1 MVDVPV
7 TTPVVVPS
15 STTVLMTPT
24 PTPAAPVVAPKV
36 SIAVPAFLVA
46 FVTFFSGLVSS
57 GVTAVAGGA
66 ASLVTVKRVVIIG
79 VVLGGL
85 YGGHLLLKSERV
97 SSITR
102 EFTQVSQE
110 LRGIGEKLDV
120 TNEKLGEIEELTAR
134 FARVPVPEAKV
145 DFTPAPV
152 KHWFVKK
159 PKASQ

>member
-1 MVDVPV
+1 MVDTPTVV
-7 TTPVVVPS
+7 TPVI
-15 STTVLMTPT
+15 TPT
-24 PTPAAPVVAPKV
+24 APKVSLTIPAPVVAIVK
-36 SIAVPAFLVA
+36 
-46 FVTFFSGLVSS
+46 FFSGLVSS

-66 ASLVTVKRVVIIG
+66 ASLVTVKRVAIIG
-79 VVLGGL
+79 VILGGL

-110 LRGIGEKLDV
+110 LKGIGEKLDV
-120 TNEKLGEIEELTAR
+120 TNEKLGGIEELTAR

-152 KHWFVKK
+152 KHWFIKK
-159 PKASQ
+159 PKAAQ